1 VRKMSANETS
11 PESHVASKRRVLPWL
26 PIERLPKPVL
36 CVPLV
41 AHWIWLAM
49 RYRSLTLPSAI
60 NPAIETGGLAGESK
74 SAGLAQIGET
84 FASFVAPW
92 RLVGPGEDP
101 VTVRRSA
108 GFAYPLI
115 AKPDIGWC
123 GFGVR
128 RIEDDGALSAY
139 AAAFPR
145 AASFIVQHLV
155 TAPKEAGLFYVR
167 QPGSSRG
174 RLLGITLRHAPH
186 VTGDGVRTVS
196 ALIYADPRTRRSST
210 DYIASRGMAALDRI
224 PARNECV
231 VLTTVASLRVGAR
244 YEDASAQV
252 TAALEGAVDSLARAM
267 PDFHLGR
274 FDVRF
279 ACMAALR
286 RGEFS
291 VIEVN
296 GAGSEAIHFWDPAL
310 PIRAA
315 FAGVFAKQRLL
326 FRLGAEMRDRGA
338 HPVGALALSR
348 AWLRQQRLIACY
360 PSSN

>member
-1 VRKMSANETS
+1 MV
-11 PESHVASKRRVLPWL
+11 PWL

-36 CVPLV
+36 CVPLL
-41 AHWIWLAM
+41 AHWMWLAL

-74 SAGLAQIGET
+74 SAGLAQIGAS
-84 FASFVAPW
+84 FAHFVAPW

-101 VTVRRSA
+101 VAIRQAA
-108 GFAYPLI
+108 GLDYPLI

-123 GFGVR
+123 GYGVR
-128 RIEDDGALSAY
+128 RIEDDLALSAY

-145 AASFIVQHLV
+145 AASFIVQRLIA
-155 TAPKEAGLFYVR
+155 APQEAGLFYVR
-167 QPGSSRG
+167 QPGQRRG

-186 VTGDGVRTVS
+186 VIGDSVRTVA
-196 ALIYADPRTRRSST
+196 ALMHADPRTRRAAAEYAVSLGPT
-210 DYIASRGMAALDRI
+210 VLDHILASGESM
-224 PARNECV
+224 
-231 VLTTVASLRVGAR
+231 VLTTVASMRVGAR
-244 YEDASAQV
+244 YENASAQV
-252 TAALEGAVDSLARAM
+252 TAALEEAVDRLARAM

-279 ACMAALR
+279 ASMAALR

-310 PIRAA
+310 PLSAA

-326 FRLGAEMRDRGA
+326 FQLGAEMRDRGA
-338 HPVGALALSR
+338 RPIGALALSR
-348 AWLRQQRLIACY
+348 AWLRQQRLIAGY
-360 PSSN
+360 PPSN